1 MKQTGKVTALKHLSS
16 LFTLYMQ
23 AVVTEK
29 KLITSEMKKVWSMD
43 SLILALCAK
52 LALTSVIG
60 RKIPDKIKQ
69 IMASSEAVIGNK
81 QQNNLPSRLN

>member
-1 MKQTGKVTALKHLSS
+1 
-16 LFTLYMQ
+16 
-23 AVVTEK
+23 
-29 KLITSEMKKVWSMD
+29 MD

-81 QQNNLPSRLN
+81 QQSNLPPRLN